1 MRGCDRRLG
10 RGRRSPPS
18 RPALVRAAPLFLI
31 AWLALLGAAGGAAA
45 GDLILWGLD
54 PLLRSTDD
62 PRLLG
67 EDRLVLRE
75 RMLALGFDPV
85 GTDSLSRFDRRLRYL
100 SDAAAGADWKRRV
113 TVTESSG
120 PLGIETVFSYPEY
133 FLLTQS
139 PRELPGGF
147 VYYPPRDTDAPEVEL
162 FIDDQAAARERRLAV
177 RNRVALA
184 RDLDLRGG
192 AGGAGTQTGLIN
204 LTIPIKLPRT
214 LEKIIGRGEKT
225 NIRISGRE
233 HISIAGESTLSNHF
247 VQSERRRS
255 QSLFPSLDMEQQL
268 QINLSGQIGEKIKL
282 EVDHNSE
289 GLGPEATKIRLT
301 FEGTEDEII
310 QTIETGDVGLTLP
323 GSQLLGYSSNAS
335 GLFGLK
341 VTGQFGPAD
350 FTVLAT
356 KQKAES
362 AGRTFNSSGGSQTE
376 HVIYAYQYLNNRFFR
391 LDLPPNDIV
400 AHRRPDVP
408 GRDRQQESIDLG
420 SVQVFLSVTGRQQDG
435 DIRNIVAVTDTT
447 GLWSAETVGAA
458 LPGGHYGELWRPVN
472 FEIIRDQND
481 ELVAIDLLREYGF
494 YDVLAVIYEV
504 ILPDGTRRRVGDKPG
519 VDETNRVEYQG
530 ELYYRMKMLKPQNPE
545 PYTWQ
550 YVLRNIYPLGG
561 SNIDAASFDLRLE
574 TTLQTNYPEQDLD
587 NTGAGSG
594 LKWIRI
600 FGLDRTTPQNVAGHD
615 DRVDAHDPYLFDL
628 TRGLLKFPLDFPEP
642 FNAAP
647 EVYEAFADSSVY
659 DPQTTLLDTIPQIY
673 STAITPQQMTQY
685 TQYRFVATHAAAS
698 STFNLGA
705 SNIEEGSETV
715 TLDGRTLVR
724 DTDYVIDYSFGE
736 VTLKGE
742 AAANMTADSRIAVN
756 YQFAPFVGGGNSSLM
771 GFNLGMDV
779 GRDGRFATT
788 WLYESNAVVGHK
800 AKLGEEP
807 SRTLVG
813 NLNGQVTVRPGVL
826 TGFANLLSRHDS
838 DRESNVRLTGE
849 LALSVPNPNTFN
861 EVYVEDYEGV
871 DSSDLLPVNRL
882 AWSAASVPAHGTGLS
897 VPPGDPRAY
906 LVGREF
912 TPQGRLDTRWFL
924 PREITQRRYLNPE
937 LREQEARESQ
947 QVLQIH
953 LSNGGEAWTPES
965 WGGITHGLGRNGVDL
980 TKAQFLEFWVNDFR
994 HEALGTTPDGTLHF
1008 DFGYINE
1015 DGYWPVGTG
1024 GALETGTYQREDGVM
1039 GDAPDGI
1046 WEIREDVG
1054 LGNDAVR
1061 DRFNADFG
1069 TDGDPYPWINGTA
1082 GNNREDSEDLDGDS
1096 ILDDKDGFFTISV
1109 DLADSAMVDVLRDFP
1124 PSEVTANLD
1133 QRLSWRKYR
1142 IRLGDRLPVVPPGG
1156 ITPQLATAT
1165 HLRIWFENRDPA
1177 AAETVRDIQL
1187 TEIKL
1192 LGTRWERE
1200 GVRRVPSAAAP
1211 DELLLT
1217 PADLAAGEEFFL
1229 GEVNNKENPDYAPPF
1244 ALRIENQVQEKET
1257 SLVLDYQNLQRQH
1270 MVRASRLISPQ
1281 GEDFT
1286 RYERLLWYVFN
1297 PDPDQADMEVFY
1309 RVGADTLNYYEIS
1322 YRFDESDGAR
1332 SGWQAI
1338 SLDLAELS
1346 NAKLDARDPVS
1357 GWIVTRVRDSEA
1369 DRDYRVRVVGSPDL
1383 RRVKRFYLGVRNT
1396 DRSAGASGYFYFND
1410 VRLQSVRREMGFAER
1425 IAMSVNMA
1433 DIIKTDFDWSRRD
1446 AEFHGLSS
1454 DVGQGYTNEDW
1465 NLTSSFRV
1473 DDFVPLL
1480 GYRVPVSLGRQ
1491 SGVRR
1496 PKYVTNSDIE
1506 IIDEALRERES
1517 SRNERESFS
1526 VRVTRAPSVH
1536 PLLRYFV
1543 DPWTVGLS
1551 GSRSGDE
1558 TPLAIQRGKN
1568 LQGSLTYDLRIA
1580 GDRKLETVPLLGR
1593 VPLLRSVGLLPS
1605 KVTFSGNYSATER
1618 RAQNYNVLTGI
1629 FEARPTQ
1636 RTRTGA
1642 LTGSFSYRPL
1652 PIVDLDFTA
1661 RSDRDPLR
1669 PQEALG
1675 FNFGQENV
1683 YAQQVQLRFQPP
1695 QRLEAP
1701 AGWWAR
1707 PLDLALRASR
1717 SLRPTLN
1724 FNGSFSDNHSPSVRQ
1739 TGDPPGISNIQNSG
1753 DWTVRLSLPID
1764 GLVNRLV
1771 PRRSTL
1777 SRDEQ
1782 GARLRQQAEQAR
1794 RQQGGGGTGGPAA
1807 TGEPAGTEEPGAVGV
1822 SSATPVRDP
1831 RLDDPNLTDEERRAI
1846 EEEALLRRAEDEARD
1861 EQERRE
1867 RRERERTLAAP
1878 ALADS
1883 ATVAAAAAA
1892 DTAAAAPAPG
1902 RRWRVPNPLPGFL
1915 EVLRETQPVQVNY
1928 SRKKQA
1934 SYGRFTGNAP
1944 FWYRVG
1950 FYNDYAAAESLYV
1963 SHGLSDQTALTMSTS
1978 TKLGRMASLDV
1989 NYSRTVSEAEQAG
2002 LVTESYNRDWPD
2014 LRFSLT
2020 GLERLGLLG
2029 GGGTDGLLRSA
2040 NLQVNYKFTR
2050 NVPNITAT
2058 QYNPRESSQITPRLN
2073 FTFQNGMSA
2082 SLNVGSSVDRSEQT
2096 GSLSSTGRFNVNVQL
2111 RHQFRAEKLLSRLG
2125 LYKPGAQPNIN
2136 MDIDIS
2142 MSRDTTERWFAGSDR
2157 AGEPDQSTGTSRW
2170 SFNPRFS
2177 YQLSRNL
2184 SGALRFIYSRDT
2196 VKETDLVTQRF
2207 GLGLEATFVF

>member
-1 MRGCDRRLG
+1 LILVRERDRRLG
-10 RGRRSPPS
+10 RGRRSPRS
-18 RPALVRAAPLFLI
+18 RPALVLVLS
-31 AWLALLGAAGGAAA
+31 LALLGAAGGAVA
-45 GDLILWGLD
+45 GDLILWGFD
-54 PLLRSTDD
+54 PLLRTTDD

-67 EDRLVLRE
+67 EDRLVMRE

-85 GTDSLSRFDRRLRYL
+85 GQDTLTRFDRRLRHL
-100 SDAAAGADWKRRV
+100 ADSAAGMDWKRRV

-133 FLLTQS
+133 FLLTQA
-139 PRELPGGF
+139 PRNLPGGF
-147 VYYPPRDTDAPEVEL
+147 VYYPPRDTDAPEVGL
-162 FIDDQAAARERRLAV
+162 FIDDHVAARERRLAV
-177 RNRVALA
+177 RNRVA
-184 RDLDLRGG
+184 RGKDLDLRSG
-192 AGGAGTQTGLIN
+192 AGAAGSQTGLIN

-214 LEKIIGRGEKT
+214 LERIIGRGEKT

-233 HISIAGESTLSNHF
+233 HISIAGESTLSNRF
-247 VQSERRRS
+247 TPNERRSS

-289 GLGPEATKIRLT
+289 ALGPEATKIRLT

-323 GSQLLGYSSNAS
+323 GSQLLGYSSNKS

-362 AGRTFNSSGGSQTE
+362 AGRTFNSSGGTQSE
-376 HVIYAYQYLNNRFFR
+376 HVVYAYQYLNNRFFR

-400 AHRRPDVP
+400 AHERPDVP
-408 GRDRQQESIDLG
+408 GRDRQSERIDLNT
-420 SVQVFLSVTGRQQDG
+420 VQVFLAVTGRQQDG
-435 DIRNIVAVTDTT
+435 DIRNIVAVTDST
-447 GLWSAETVGAA
+447 GRWGADAVAAA
-458 LPGGHYGELWRPVN
+458 LPGALYRELWRPVN
-472 FEIIRDQND
+472 FEIIRDQNND
-481 ELVAIDLLREYGF
+481 VVAIDLLREYGF

-504 ILPDGTRRRVGDKPG
+504 ILPDGSRLRVGDRPG
-519 VDETNRVEYQG
+519 LDEANRVEFQG
-530 ELYYRMKMLKPQNPE
+530 ALCYRMKLLKPQNAE

-574 TTLQTNYPEQDLD
+574 RNTQTNFPEQDLSGA
-587 NTGAGSG
+587 GAGSG

-600 FGLDRTTPQNVAGHD
+600 FGLDRQTQQGDPGHD
-615 DRVDAHDPYLFDL
+615 DRVDAHDPFLFDL

-647 EVYEAFADSSVY
+647 EVYAAFADSSVY
-659 DPQTTLLDTIPQIY
+659 DPLTTQLETIPQIY
-673 STAITPQQMTQY
+673 SPDVTSQQMSQY

-742 AAANMTADSRIAVN
+742 AASNMTADSRIAVD

-771 GFNLGMDV
+771 GFNLGLDV
-779 GRDGRFATT
+779 GREGRFATT

-813 NLNGQVTVRPGVL
+813 NLNGQITVRPQL
-826 TGFANLLSRHDS
+826 MTGFANLLSRRDS
-838 DRESNVRLTGE
+838 DRESTVRLSGE

-871 DSSDLLPVNRL
+871 DSSDLLPISRL
-882 AWSAASVPAHGTGLS
+882 AWHPASAPAHGEGLA
-897 VPPGDPRAY
+897 VPPDHPRAY
-906 LVGREF
+906 LVGRDF
-912 TPQGRLDTRWFL
+912 SPQRRLDTRWFL
-924 PREITQRRYLNPE
+924 PRNITQRRFLNPG

-947 QVLQIH
+947 QVLQIR
-953 LSNGGEAWTPES
+953 LSSNGEAWTPES
-965 WGGITHGLGRNGVDL
+965 WGGVAHGLGRNGVDL

-994 HEALGTTPDGTLHF
+994 HEALGAPPDGTLHF
-1008 DFGYINE
+1008 DFGYISE
-1015 DGYWPVGTG
+1015 DGYWPVTSD
-1024 GALETGTYQREDGVM
+1024 GALVTGTYQREDGVL
-1039 GDAPDGI
+1039 GDTPDGI

-1061 DRFNADFG
+1061 DRFSADYG
-1069 TDGDPYPWINGTA
+1069 SDANPYPWINGTA

-1096 ILDDKDGFFTISV
+1096 LFDDKNGYFTISV

-1124 PSEVTANLD
+1124 TSEVSENLA
-1133 QRLSWRKYR
+1133 QRLAWRKYR
-1142 IRLGDRLPVVPPGG
+1142 VRLGDRLPVVPPGG

-1165 HLRIWFENRDPA
+1165 HMRIWFENRDPA
-1177 AAETVRDIQL
+1177 ATETVRDIQL

-1200 GVRRVPSAAAP
+1200 GVRRVPTSAAP

-1229 GEVNNKENPDYAPPF
+1229 GEVNNKENPDYIPPF

-1297 PDPDQADMEVFY
+1297 PDPDQADMEVFF
-1309 RVGADTLNYYEIS
+1309 RVGADTLNFYEIS
-1322 YRFDESDGAR
+1322 YRFDESYGAR
-1332 SGWQAI
+1332 SGWQAL

-1346 NAKLDARDPVS
+1346 NAKLDAPDPLS
-1357 GWIVTRVRDSEA
+1357 GWIVTRVRDSEV

-1410 VRLQSVRREMGFAER
+1410 VRLQSVRRATGYAER

-1433 DIIKTDFDWSRRD
+1433 DVIKTDFDWSRRD
-1446 AEFHGLSS
+1446 AEFHGLNS
-1454 DVGQGYTNEDW
+1454 DAGQGYTNEDW
-1465 NLTSSFRV
+1465 NLTSSFRI

-1480 GYRVPVSLGRQ
+1480 GFRVPVSLGRQ
-1491 SGVRR
+1491 QGVRR

-1506 IIDEALRERES
+1506 IIDETLRERET
-1517 SRNERESFS
+1517 SRNERENFS

-1536 PLLRYFV
+1536 PLLRYLV

-1551 GSRSGDE
+1551 GSRTGDD
-1558 TPLAIQRGKN
+1558 TPLSIQQGKN
-1568 LQGSLTYDLRIA
+1568 LQGSLTYDLRI
-1580 GDRKLETVPLLGR
+1580 GGNRRLDVVPLFGR
-1593 VPLLRSVGLLPS
+1593 IPLLKGVGLLPS
-1605 KVTFSGNYSATER
+1605 KLTLSGNYSATER
-1618 RAQNYNVLTGI
+1618 RTRNFNVLTRI

-1636 RTRTGA
+1636 KNRTGS
-1642 LTGSFSYRPL
+1642 LTGSFSYKPL
-1652 PIVDLDFTA
+1652 PIVDLDFTG

-1669 PQEALG
+1669 PREFMG
-1675 FNFGQENV
+1675 FNFGQENT
-1683 YAQQVQLRFQPP
+1683 YSQQIQLRFQPP
-1695 QRLEAP
+1695 QRLEVP

-1707 PLDLALRASR
+1707 PLDLALSASR
-1717 SLRPTLN
+1717 ALRPTLN

-1739 TGDPPGISNIQNSG
+1739 TGDPPGIRNIQNSG
-1753 DWTVRLSLPID
+1753 DWTVRLSLPIN
-1764 GLVNRLV
+1764 GLVNSLV

-1782 GARLRQQAEQAR
+1782 GARMRQQAEQAR
-1794 RQQGGGGTGGPAA
+1794 RQRGGGGESGGQGTTGGTGTTGGPDAA
-1807 TGEPAGTEEPGAVGV
+1807 GADGGV
-1822 SSATPVRDP
+1822 ASTPVRDP
-1831 RLDDPNLTDEERRAI
+1831 RLDDPNLTDEERHAI
-1846 EEEALLRRAEDEARD
+1846 EDEALLRQAEEEARA

-1867 RRERERTLAAP
+1867 RRERERASAVSTAVAAVDDSTAAP
-1878 ALADS
+1878 
-1883 ATVAAAAAA
+1883 
-1892 DTAAAAPAPG
+1892 PAG
-1902 RRWRVPNPLPGFL
+1902 RRWRVPNPLPRL
-1915 EVLRETQPVQVNY
+1915 VEILRETQPVQVNY
-1928 SRKKQA
+1928 SHKKQA
-1934 SYGRFTGNAP
+1934 SYGRFTGNTP

-1950 FYNDYAAAESLYV
+1950 FYNDYAAAESLWV
-1963 SHGLSDQTALTMSTS
+1963 SHGLSDQTALTLSTS
-1978 TKLGRMASLDV
+1978 TKLGRMAALDA
-1989 NYSRTVSEAEQAG
+1989 NYSRTVSESEQAG
-2002 LVTESYNRDWPD
+2002 LLTQSYNRDWPD

-2050 NVPNITAT
+2050 NVPNYTAT
-2058 QYNPRESSQITPRLN
+2058 QYNPRESTQITPRLN

-2082 SLNVGSSVDRSEQT
+2082 SLNVGSSEDRSEQN
-2096 GSLSSTGRFNVNVQL
+2096 GSLSTTNRFNVSVQL

-2142 MSRDTTERWFAGSDR
+2142 MTRDSTDRWFAGTDR
-2157 AGEPDQSTGTSRW
+2157 EGEPDQNTGTARW
-2170 SFNPRFS
+2170 SINPRFS

-2184 SGALRFIYSRDT
+2184 SGALRFIYSRDS